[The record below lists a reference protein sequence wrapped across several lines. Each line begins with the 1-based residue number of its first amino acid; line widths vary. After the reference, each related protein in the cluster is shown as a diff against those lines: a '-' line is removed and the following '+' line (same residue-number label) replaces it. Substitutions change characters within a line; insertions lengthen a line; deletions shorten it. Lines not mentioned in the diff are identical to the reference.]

1 MSCIVFANKPIL
13 SIQGT
18 VEVPVSKSVA
28 NRFLVLDFLC
38 GYERF
43 KKEESSWSK
52 DIKAMWKALASI
64 KNKEPLIDI
73 EESGTALR
81 FLGSVLSIQEG
92 QTFTLTGKGRIPE
105 RTMQPL
111 VEALRKLGADINYL
125 EKEGFAP
132 LLIQG
137 KKLNPVPIKI
147 DGKASSQ
154 FASALLLIAPFLEG
168 GLTLQLS
175 KDSKSL
181 SYLALTLETLGLY
194 GAKYT
199 LNDDEIIIPQQTL
212 IPPSLKWPSDWS
224 SVPYF
229 LALAACVK
237 DASILVKEVQKDL
250 TQADYI
256 AIELFKTHFG
266 VDCTFDESGLHIM
279 HKADQVSNTK
289 ICLDGTNYPD
299 LVPSI
304 ICCAAVLRREI
315 ECSGIEHLRFKE
327 SDRIATLEA
336 ALKKLGYKLQ
346 ESRPNVWQGIYE
358 GTSKWPLEVTLD
370 TQSDHRIAMSLSL
383 FAAAGI
389 EVKMNA
395 ADCIDKSFPNYW
407 QMLSILGISYEI
419 T

>member
-13 SIQGT
+13 SIHGT

-43 KKEESSWSK
+43 TQEESSWSK

-64 KNKEPLIDI
+64 KKGEHHIDI

-92 QTFTLTGKGRIPE
+92 QTFTLTGNGRIPE

-111 VEALRKLGADINYL
+111 VEALRNIGAEINYL

-137 KKLNPVPIKI
+137 KKLHPIPLKI

-175 KDSKSL
+175 RDSKSL

-194 GAKYT
+194 GAKYRV
-199 LNDDEIIIPQQTL
+199 NDEEIIIPQQSL
-212 IPPSLKWPSDWS
+212 IPPSLNWPSDWS

-250 TQADYI
+250 TQADCI

-266 VDCTFDESGLHIM
+266 VDCTFDESGLSIRHQT
-279 HKADQVSNTK
+279 DQVSTTK
-289 ICLDGTNYPD
+289 ICLDG
-299 LVPSI
+299 
-304 ICCAAVLRREI
+304 
-315 ECSGIEHLRFKE
+315 
-327 SDRIATLEA
+327 DR
-336 ALKKLGYKLQ
+336 
-346 ESRPNVWQGIYE
+346 
-358 GTSKWPLEVTLD
+358 
-370 TQSDHRIAMSLSL
+370 
-383 FAAAGI
+383 
-389 EVKMNA
+389 
-395 ADCIDKSFPNYW
+395 KSVV
-407 QMLSILGISYEI
+407 
-419 T
+419 

>member
-1 MSCIVFANKPIL
+1 MSCIVFANKPL
-13 SIQGT
+13 HSVQGT

-43 KKEESSWSK
+43 KQEDSSWSK

-64 KNKEPLIDI
+64 KKEEPLIDI

-92 QTFTLTGKGRIPE
+92 ENFTLSGKGRIPE

-111 VEALRKLGADINYL
+111 VEALRSIGAEITYL

-132 LLIQG
+132 LYIKG
-137 KKLNPVPIKI
+137 KKLHPVPINI

-199 LNDDEIIIPQQTL
+199 LSDDEITVPQQIL

-266 VDCTFDESGLHIM
+266 VDSTFDESGLHIR
-279 HKADQVSNTK
+279 HKAGQVSNAK
-289 ICLDGTNYPD
+289 ICLEGTNCPD
-299 LVPSI
+299 LVPTI

-336 ALKKLGYKLQ
+336 ALKNLDYNLQ
-346 ESRPNVWQGIYE
+346 EIRPNVWQGIYT
-358 GTSKWPLEVTLD
+358 GDSKWPLELTFD
-370 TQSDHRIAMSLSL
+370 TQSDHRMAMSLSL
-383 FAAAGI
+383 FAVAGI
-389 EVKMNA
+389 NIKMNA

>member
-52 DIKAMWKALASI
+52 DIKAIWKALASI
-64 KNKEPLIDI
+64 KKGEHHIDI

-81 FLGSVLSIQEG
+81 FLGGVLSIQEG
-92 QTFTLTGKGRIPE
+92 QSFTLTGKGRIPE

-111 VEALRKLGADINYL
+111 VEALRSIGAEINYL

-132 LLIQG
+132 LLIHG
-137 KKLNPVPIKI
+137 KKLQAAPLKI

-181 SYLALTLETLGLY
+181 SYLALTLETLDLY

-199 LNDDEIIIPQQTL
+199 VNDDEIIIPQQSL

-266 VDCTFDESGLHIM
+266 VDCSFDESGLNIR
-279 HKADQVSNTK
+279 HKTDQVFNTK

-299 LVPSI
+299 LVPTI

-315 ECSGIEHLRFKE
+315 EYSGIEHLRFKE

-336 ALKKLGYKLQ
+336 ALKKLDYNLQ
-346 ESRPNVWQGIYE
+346 ELSPNVWQGIYE
-358 GTSKWPLEVTLD
+358 GTSEWPLEVTLD
-370 TQSDHRIAMSLSL
+370 TQSDHRMAMSLSL
-383 FAAAGI
+383 FALAGI
-389 EVKMNA
+389 KVKMDA
-395 ADCIDKSFPNYW
+395 ADCIDKSFPKYW